1 VARIVAGTGI
11 VIDEFKQISDMLRDY
26 PRAIRRKYMK
36 AAFNAVTKPAMR
48 ALKQATPRGPTGNLK
63 RSVTKK
69 VSANFAIVGYAAARR
84 NAAENQKGY
93 HQNLLEYGGKR
104 IRRTEGRIASTFNNA
119 GKGRGGKIQ
128 TRVTKQGKNRGRLR
142 TISPKFP
149 KGFLKSAPAG
159 ERVSLGKMPVGGR
172 TGKPPI
178 RTAFNAAQGE
188 IRSVLKQQMSTVL
201 ERANNDMARRA
212 RPRNA

>member
-1 VARIVAGTGI
+1 MARIVAGTGI

-84 NAAENQKGY
+84 NAEENQKGY
-93 HQNLLEYGGKR
+93 HQNLLEYGGRK
-104 IRRTEGRIASTFNNA
+104 IRRTKGRVASTFA
-119 GKGRGGKIQ
+119 SQGKGRSGKIE
-128 TRVTKQGKNRGRLR
+128 TRTTKQGKLR
-142 TISPKFP
+142 TTRPRFP

-159 ERVSLGKMPVGGR
+159 ERVTLGKMPVGGR

-178 RTAFNAAQGE
+178 RTAFSAAQGE

-201 ERANNDMARRA
+201 ERANKDMADRA
-212 RPRNA
+212 KRGR